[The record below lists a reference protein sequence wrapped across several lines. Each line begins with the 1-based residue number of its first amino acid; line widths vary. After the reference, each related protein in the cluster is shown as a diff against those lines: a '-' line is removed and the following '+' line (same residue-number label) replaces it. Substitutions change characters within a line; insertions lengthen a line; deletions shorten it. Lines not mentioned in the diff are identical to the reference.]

1 MQAARRSGIV
11 LALLAGAGC
20 DTSTQ
25 PVSFAGIETPADLA
39 RHSSEFAKRIVEV
52 TDGVHVAIGYGLAN
66 SILIEGP
73 DGAIIVDTMSSLQEG
88 REVREAFRE
97 ITGKPVKALIY
108 THNHAD
114 HVMGADAF
122 ADAPDTPVYA
132 HATTAAHI
140 DRVLNILRPVLTARS
155 QRMFGSY
162 LDQAGLVNAGIGP
175 RLGLGPDSE
184 IGILRPTHVFDDVLE
199 TDIAGLRVR
208 LEHAPGETD
217 DQILVWL
224 PDRNV
229 LLPGDNVYKAFPNLY
244 TIRGTG
250 YRDVRAW
257 VDSLDRMRQLAPE
270 HLVPSHTRP
279 LSGAENIQAV
289 LTDYRDAIQYV
300 HDQTIRGMNQGLT
313 ADDLAS
319 RIALPAHLAASP
331 WLQEFYGTVAWSV
344 RNIFSGH
351 LGWFDGNPTRLYP
364 LPPRDEAARW
374 VDLAGGYEPLLAAA
388 ETALARNDYQWVLE
402 ITDRLLRLDPG
413 DPRPRNARVTA
424 LTALGELQGNPNARH
439 YYLTAAAELGDGL
452 ALGQIGVADAE
463 TLRGLP
469 MDGFF
474 RSLSVNL
481 DPGKSAATL
490 QTASFAFP
498 DSGEHWSVIVRR
510 GVAEVRRGELADP
523 DFRIAVDSLVWKEM
537 LAGTRNPAVTVAT
550 DMDIDG
556 GRVAFLEF
564 LSMFRPPP

>member
-1 MQAARRSGIV
+1 MRAARRSGLFI
-11 LALLAGAGC
+11 ALLAAAGC
-20 DTSTQ
+20 DSSPQ

-39 RHSSEFAKRIVEV
+39 RHSAEFSRRIVEV
-52 TDGVHVAIGYGLAN
+52 TEGVHVAIGYGLAN
-66 SILIEGP
+66 SILIEGS
-73 DGAIIVDTMSSLQEG
+73 DGAIVVDTMSSMNEG
-88 REVREAFRE
+88 RAVREAFRAV
-97 ITGKPVKALIY
+97 TPKPIKALIY

-114 HVMGADAF
+114 HVMGARAF
-122 ADAPDTPVYA
+122 ADSPDIPVYA

-140 DRVLNILRPVLTARS
+140 DRVLNILRPVLAVRS

-162 LDQAGLVNAGIGP
+162 LDPAGLVNAGIGP

-184 IGILRPTHVFDDVLE
+184 VGVLRPNRVFDEVLE
-199 TDIAGLRVR
+199 TEIAGLRVR

-224 PDRNV
+224 PDKEV
-229 LLPGDNVYKAFPNLY
+229 LLPGDNIYKAFPNLY
-244 TIRGTG
+244 TIRGTA
-250 YRDVRAW
+250 YRDARAW

-270 HLVPSHTRP
+270 HLVPSHTGP
-279 LSGAENIQAV
+279 LSGAIHIQET
-289 LTDYRDAIQYV
+289 LTDYRDAIQFV

-313 ADDLAS
+313 ADDLAVQVV
-319 RIALPAHLAASP
+319 LPGHLSGSP

-344 RNIFSGH
+344 RSIFSGH
-351 LGWFDGNPTRLYP
+351 LGWFDGNPTRLDP

-374 VDLAGGYEPLLAAA
+374 ADLAGGYEPLVAAA
-388 ETALARNDYQWVLE
+388 EAALAGNDYQWVLE
-402 ITDRLLRLDPG
+402 ITDRLLRLDPV
-413 DPRPRNARVTA
+413 DPRTRNARVTA

-452 ALGQIGVADAE
+452 KLGQIGVADAT

-469 MDGFF
+469 MEGFF

-481 DPGKSAATL
+481 DAAASADT
-490 QTASFAFP
+490 QKTASFIFP
-498 DSGEHWSVIVRR
+498 DSGEQWSVIVRR
-510 GVAEVRRGELADP
+510 GVAEIRLGMLTDP

-550 DMDIDG
+550 DMHIEG

-564 LSMFRPPP
+564 LSLFRPPR

>member
-1 MQAARRSGIV
+1 MRAARRSGLLV
-11 LALLAGAGC
+11 ALLAAAGC
-20 DTSTQ
+20 DSSPQ

-39 RHSSEFAKRIVEV
+39 RHSAEFSRRIVEV
-52 TDGVHVAIGYGLAN
+52 TEGVHVAIGYGLAN
-66 SILIEGP
+66 SILIEGS
-73 DGAIIVDTMSSLQEG
+73 DGAIVVDTMSSMNEG
-88 REVREAFRE
+88 RAVREAFRA
-97 ITGKPVKALIY
+97 ITPKPVKALIY

-114 HVMGADAF
+114 HVMGARAF
-122 ADAPDTPVYA
+122 ADSPDIPVYA

-140 DRVLNILRPVLTARS
+140 DRVLNILRPVLAVRS

-162 LDQAGLVNAGIGP
+162 LDPAGLVNAGIGP

-184 IGILRPTHVFDDVLE
+184 VGVLRPNRVFDEVLE
-199 TDIAGLRVR
+199 TEIAGLRVR

-217 DQILVWL
+217 DQILIWL
-224 PDRNV
+224 PDSQV
-229 LLPGDNVYKAFPNLY
+229 LLPGDNIYKAFPNLY
-244 TIRGTG
+244 TIRGTA

-270 HLVPSHTRP
+270 HLVPSHTAP
-279 LSGAENIQAV
+279 LSGAIRIQET
-289 LTDYRDAIQYV
+289 LTDYRDAIQFV

-313 ADDLAS
+313 ADDLAVQVV
-319 RIALPAHLAASP
+319 LPGHLSGSP

-344 RNIFSGH
+344 RSIFSGH

-374 VDLAGGYEPLLAAA
+374 ADLAGGYEPLVAAA
-388 ETALARNDYQWVLE
+388 EAALAGNDYQWVLE
-402 ITDRLLRLDPG
+402 ITDRLLQLDPG

-452 ALGQIGVADAE
+452 NLGQIGVADAT

-469 MDGFF
+469 MEGFF

-481 DPGKSAATL
+481 DAAASTDTL

-498 DSGEHWSVIVRR
+498 DSGEQWSVIVRR
-510 GVAEVRRGELADP
+510 GIAEIRQGMLTDP
-523 DFRIAVDSLVWKEM
+523 DFRITVDSLVWKEM

-550 DMDIDG
+550 DMNIEG

-564 LSMFRPPP
+564 LSLFRPPR

>member
-1 MQAARRSGIV
+1 VQAARRSGIV
-11 LALLAGAGC
+11 LALLAAAGC
-20 DTSTQ
+20 DSSPQ

-39 RHSSEFAKRIVEV
+39 RHSGEFAQRIVEV

-66 SILIEGP
+66 AILIEGA
-73 DGAIIVDTMSSLQEG
+73 DGAIVVDTLSSMDEG
-88 REVREAFRE
+88 RAVREAFRE
-97 ITGKPVKALIY
+97 ITGKPVRALIY

-114 HVMGADAF
+114 HIMGARAF
-122 ADAPDTPVYA
+122 ADSPDIPVYA
-132 HATTAAHI
+132 HATTTAHI

-162 LDQAGLVNAGIGP
+162 LDPAGLVNAGIGP

-184 IGILRPTHVFDDVLE
+184 IGILRPTHVFDDALE
-199 TDIAGLRVR
+199 TEIAGIRLR

-224 PDRNV
+224 PDRRV
-229 LLPGDNVYKAFPNLY
+229 LLPGDNIYKAFPNLY

-250 YRDVRAW
+250 YRNVRAW
-257 VDSLDRMRQLAPE
+257 VASLDRMRQLAPE

-279 LSGAENIQAV
+279 LSGAEDIQAV
-289 LTDYRDAIQYV
+289 LTDYRDAIQFV

-313 ADDLAS
+313 ADELAS
-319 RIALPAHLAASP
+319 RIALPGHLAASP
-331 WLQEFYGTVAWSV
+331 WLQEFYGTVTWSV

-374 VDLAGGYEPLLAAA
+374 ANLAGGYEPLLAAA

-402 ITDRLLRLDPG
+402 ITDRLLRLDPS

-439 YYLTAAAELGDGL
+439 YYLTTAAELGDGL
-452 ALGQIGVADAE
+452 TLGQIGVADAE
-463 TLRGLP
+463 TLRDLP
-469 MDGFF
+469 MGGFF
-474 RSLSVNL
+474 QSLSVNL
-481 DPGKSAATL
+481 DAEKSAETL
-490 QTASFAFP
+490 QSASFAFP
-498 DSGEHWSVIVRR
+498 DSGEQWSVIVRR
-510 GVAEVRRGELADP
+510 GVAEIREGELADA
-523 DFRIAVDSLVWKEM
+523 DFRVAVDSLVWKQM
-537 LAGTRNPAVTVAT
+537 LAGTRNPAMTVAT
-550 DMDIDG
+550 DMDIEG

-564 LSMFRPPP
+564 LSMFRPPR